1 MAVKST
7 PPLFAGHKLK
17 LLEKAEEESPNSDD
31 RAETN
36 HFASLRGA
44 DCDVS
49 NYVLGFVGSRFMK
62 IIQQACIPEEA
73 VLLSLT

>member
-7 PPLFAGHKLK
+7 PQLFAGHKLK
-17 LLEKAEEESPNSDD
+17 LREKAEEESPNSDD

-36 HFASLRGA
+36 HFASLQGG

-49 NYVLGFVGSRFMK
+49 TY
-62 IIQQACIPEEA
+62 
-73 VLLSLT
+73 LLCRQSFHENHPTAAHYTTGVHP